1 MHTMTQHSVPYA
13 SGVGV
18 LNCDLLFSGLPRLPV
33 AGEELYVQGFDM
45 QLGGGLPATMIHLA
59 RLGVPVDFSTFLGK
73 GSISAF
79 IAGRL
84 RESGAA
90 YRNLYQGDGEPV
102 TVTSVLILPTDRSF
116 VSRCEDIVYTDG
128 MKQAL
133 LEQFRGAKVLRMGLE
148 LLDVYRQLKKEN
160 PGVLLVLDES
170 WRDDLSLSRYGDY
183 LSLVDYY
190 TPNHQEAEKIT
201 GQPTPEKALEALA
214 PYLRAPLVK
223 VGDRGCL
230 VMEEGRITRV
240 PTLPLEGPAVD
251 TTGAGDAFVAGLMY
265 GLYHDAPLTRCVAL
279 GNIMGGVCVQH
290 VGCLTGRITA
300 GELASK
306 AQRILDS
313 MEGKA

>member
-1 MHTMTQHSVPYA
+1 MVESDA
-13 SGVGV
+13 
-18 LNCDLLFSGLPRLPV
+18 RW
-33 AGEELYVQGFDM
+33 EELYAQGFDM

-73 GSISAF
+73 GNISAF
-79 IAGRL
+79 IEGHL
-84 RESGAA
+84 RASGAA
-90 YRNLYQGDGEPV
+90 YRNIYQGSGEPV

-116 VSRCEDIVYTDG
+116 VSRCEDIVYTDE

-133 LEQFRGAKVLRMGLE
+133 LEQFRGAKILRMGLE
-148 LLDVYRQLKKEN
+148 LMDVYKQLKKEN
-160 PGVLLVLDES
+160 PGVILVLDES

-183 LSLVDYY
+183 LALADYY
-190 TPNHQEAEKIT
+190 TPNHQEAQKIT

-230 VMEEGRITRV
+230 VMEDGQITQV
-240 PTLPLEGPAVD
+240 PTLPLEGPVVD
-251 TTGAGDAFVAGLMY
+251 TTGAGDAFIAGLMY

-300 GELASK
+300 GELEAK
-306 AQRILDS
+306 AQRILDM